1 MKEVK
6 SKKVHQ
12 EKINLTPFK
21 VKSKERIE
29 RRTSIYLF
37 ISSFCLLISYKVS
50 MKSKNHKRV

>member
-29 RRTSIYLF
+29 RRTSFFLF
-37 ISSFCLLISYKVS
+37 VYF
-50 MKSKNHKRV
+50 